1 MKHKLAAVP
10 ALLLGFIVAAPAQ
23 DVVPSGTSVT
33 VRTNDRIDLHESS
46 DGRIYSAVIDQDVRD
61 RAGRVAIPRGSNAE
75 LIVRNLGRDDMSV
88 DMESVTVQGRRYI
101 VSTADQTFQGN
112 DKDGVGKNS
121 RTGKYVGG
129 GAVLGTIIGAIA
141 GGGKGAAI
149 GALAGGAAGAGT
161 QVITRGRDVK
171 IPSES
176 LLTFRLDRSLEVGRG
191 NRSRDDGYYRNG
203 SHYHKDPYKNDYTR
217 RDRY

>member
-1 MKHKLAAVP
+1 MKRMFLTAP
-10 ALLLGFIVAAPAQ
+10 ALLLGLTMAAHAQ
-23 DVVPSGTSVT
+23 VDVVPNGTSIT
-33 VRTNDRIDLHESS
+33 VRTNERIDLHDSS

-61 RAGRVAIPRGSNAE
+61 RDGHVAVPRGSSAE
-75 LIVRNLGRDDMSV
+75 LIVRNLGRNDLAV

-101 VSTADQTFQGN
+101 VSTTDQPMQGS
-112 DKDGVGKNS
+112 DKDGIGQNS

-129 GAVLGTIIGAIA
+129 GALLGTIIGAIA

-161 QVITRGRDVK
+161 QVITRGRDVR

-176 LLTFRLDRSLEVGRG
+176 LLTFRLDRRLEVGRG
-191 NRSRDDGYYRNG
+191 NYSRDNGFDRNG
-203 SHYHKDPYKNDYTR
+203 VHYHND
-217 RDRY
+217 